1 MSIETR
7 RSPRLQRQQCVDM
20 GTSDVMPPTQDFPDQ
35 LTSNHATTD
44 HVTSNHV
51 THKGN
56 LTQADQSTLKNLSTI
71 VEDSLQDFSDLSMK
85 ENSCEGEENVGQ
97 IRSNELMREQSRR
110 LQEILSIQEETLKIL
125 QLCKEK
131 SKQC

>member
-20 GTSDVMPPTQDFPDQ
+20 GTSDVMPPTQE
-35 LTSNHATTD
+35 LSD

-51 THKGN
+51 TMDHVTSNQVTYKGD
-56 LTQADQSTLKNLSTI
+56 LTQADQGTLKNLSTI

-85 ENSCEGEENVGQ
+85 ENSYENEETVGQ
-97 IRSNELMREQSRR
+97 VRSNELMREQSRR
-110 LQEILSIQEETLKIL
+110 LLSIHEETLKIL

>member
-35 LTSNHATTD
+35 LTSNHVITD
-44 HVTSNHV
+44 NVTSNHV
-51 THKGN
+51 THEGN

-71 VEDSLQDFSDLSMK
+71 VEDSLQDFSDVSMK